1 MELRQLQYFL
11 AVADSGSFSRASAVI
26 GVAQP
31 ALSRHIR
38 QLEEELGAAL
48 FYRHGRGVQLTDE
61 GQVFRTRVSPLVR
74 ELAMA
79 AADLATGA
87 TAPAGAIL
95 LGMTP
100 ALCGV
105 IAPPLVRSFLEQFP
119 QVHLNVIEGY
129 SGYINEWLM
138 GNRLDM
144 AVINNARR
152 SPYIT
157 MDPMLAVDLF
167 YISARKEGDGKSDTV
182 RLDEVLDTRLILPG
196 RHHGLRRELEG
207 AARRQGK
214 ALEVMIEMD
223 ALQRGRPHRAALW
236 RDAVSDVG
244 RGHGAAHC
252 RSGDQHAVPH
262 RLFTGAANHRAD
274 AAPGQGDPRR
284 GGAGGGRRPHGRPAG
299 RAGARRRLKALQG
312 LRTFTPSRSSN
323 GRIIA
328 PLSFLPCP
336 ARMAAW

>member
-157 MDPMLAVDLF
+157 MEPMLAVDLF

-223 ALQRGRPHRAALW
+223 ALQ
-236 RDAVSDVG
+236 AVIELV
-244 RGHGAAHC
+244 
-252 RSGDQHAVPH
+252 RSGVGPTVLPYGAMRSLMSDGVTVRRIVDPEINMQFRIAYSLERPTTVLMRHLAKAIRAEVARAV
-262 RLFTGAANHRAD
+262 AD
-274 AAPGQGDPRR
+274 
-284 GGAGGGRRPHGRPAG
+284 GRMAG
-299 RAGARRRLKALQG
+299 RLVGPGPGAV
-312 LRTFTPSRSSN
+312 
-323 GRIIA
+323 
-328 PLSFLPCP
+328 
-336 ARMAAW
+336 